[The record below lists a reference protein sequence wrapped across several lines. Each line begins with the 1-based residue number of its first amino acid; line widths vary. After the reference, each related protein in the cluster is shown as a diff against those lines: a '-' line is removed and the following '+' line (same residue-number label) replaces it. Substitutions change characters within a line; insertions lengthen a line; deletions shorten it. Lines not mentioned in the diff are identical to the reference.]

1 MSSRDEILGVCSLSR
16 LVGLCCGRSKESHSH
31 LAAGAGAAED
41 VKTAKIIY
49 PRAGASKAAREKEDE
64 ENVAGSERNCCMKES
79 QDEIRT

>member
-1 MSSRDEILGVCSLSR
+1 MSSRDEVLGVCSLSR
-16 LVGLCCGRSKESHSH
+16 LVGLCCGRSKESPSH

-49 PRAGASKAAREKEDE
+49 PRAGASKAARDKDE
-64 ENVAGSERNCCMKES
+64 ENVAGSERNCCVKES